1 LVPGATGCY
10 ACAVTLRA
18 RDVMETDVIAVAPA
32 LPLVDLADLLIRER
46 ISGAPVVD
54 DGALVG
60 HVSRSDLVRVG
71 SLERSLAGAVAE
83 VADPPEFAPAE
94 EPTLVAS
101 LASLAPALQ
110 ARTVRDIMV
119 TEVVTVGPDTP
130 ITEVARTLLT
140 RHLHRVVVTEGAAV
154 RGVISTLDLV
164 RVIADERLRSP

>member
-1 LVPGATGCY
+1 MA
-10 ACAVTLRA
+10 AAVTLRA
-18 RDVMETDVIAVAPA
+18 RDVMQTDVISVAPT

-60 HVSRSDLVRVG
+60 HVSRSDLVRAG

-110 ARTVRDIMV
+110 AKTVHDIMV
-119 TEVVTVGPDTP
+119 TEVVTVSPETP
-130 ITEVARTLLT
+130 LTEVARTLST
-140 RHLHRVVVTEGAAV
+140 RHLHRVLVTEGGTV

-164 RVIADERLRSP
+164 RLIADERLRSA

>member
-1 LVPGATGCY
+1 MA
-10 ACAVTLRA
+10 AAVTLRA
-18 RDVMETDVIAVAPA
+18 RDVMQTDVISVAPT

-60 HVSRSDLVRVG
+60 HVSRSDLVRAG

-83 VADPPEFAPAE
+83 VA
-94 EPTLVAS
+94 TLVAS

-110 ARTVRDIMV
+110 AKTVRDIMV
-119 TEVVTVGPDTP
+119 TEVVTVSPETP
-130 ITEVARTLLT
+130 LTEVARTLFT
-140 RHLHRVVVTEGAAV
+140 RHLHRVLVTEGGTV

-164 RVIADERLRSP
+164 RLIADERLRSA